1 MPNVAV
7 VLKEEITRLSRR
19 ELRRQL
25 RTLKSVSAKA
35 RGHIAALRKQI
46 IGLQREVADLRK
58 GAFARS
64 AEAATSSDASKAR
77 FVAKGLRSHRARLGL
92 SAADYGRL
100 VGVGAQ
106 TIYSWEHETSTPR
119 AAQRAFLASV
129 RGLGKREAQTRLEA
143 ARSRSPKRARPTRG

>member
-1 MPNVAV
+1 MPNVGA

-46 IGLQREVADLRK
+46 IGLQREVSDLRK
-58 GAFARS
+58 RAFARS
-64 AEAATSSDASKAR
+64 AEAATSTDGANTR

-92 SAADYGRL
+92 SAEAYGRL
-100 VGVGAQ
+100 VGG
-106 TIYSWEHETSTPR
+106 E
-119 AAQRAFLASV
+119 
-129 RGLGKREAQTRLEA
+129 
-143 ARSRSPKRARPTRG
+143 RPDHL

>member
-1 MPNVAV
+1 MPNVAL

-25 RTLKSVSAKA
+25 RTIKKFSATA

-46 IGLQREVADLRK
+46 TALQREVSDLRK
-58 GAFARS
+58 RAFARS
-64 AEAATSSDASKAR
+64 AEAATSSDATKTR

-92 SAADYGRL
+92 SAEDYGRL
-100 VGVGAQ
+100 VGVSAQ
-106 TIYSWEHETSTPR
+106 TIYSWERETSTPR

-143 ARSRSPKRARPTRG
+143 VRSRGPQRARPTRR